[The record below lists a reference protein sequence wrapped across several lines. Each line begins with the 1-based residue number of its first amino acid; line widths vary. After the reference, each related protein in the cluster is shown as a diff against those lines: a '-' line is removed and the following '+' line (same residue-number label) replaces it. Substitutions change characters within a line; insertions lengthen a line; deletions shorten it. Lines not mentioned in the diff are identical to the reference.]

1 LCLFTANAP
10 RDVAAMAP
18 PPSGPLAD
26 IDSKQLQ
33 VQRTRRPLPK
43 CPDEQLGFG
52 KVITDHMLKVQ
63 WRSGKGWAA
72 PQIVPSGPVG
82 LHPFAHVFHYA
93 IECYEGMKAYV
104 DDEGETRLFRPD
116 MNMKRFND
124 SAARLCLPAFDG
136 DELLECIKELLRV
149 DKEWIPHKRGYSMYL
164 RPVIF
169 STTPWLGLTQCSEAM
184 ILVLM
189 SPVGPYF
196 KSGFVP
202 IKLAVDAKYIRAW
215 PGGTGDIK
223 YGGNYGSTVISQ
235 KEAASGGAS
244 QSLYV
249 YDVDEFITEAGT
261 MNVFFLWTNTEGV
274 KELVTPTL
282 EDGTILPGVTRRSV
296 LDLAG
301 GVERVRRHRKAP
313 ALPRGGGGVRE
324 ERDSRGVRHRDGGGD
339 PAHRLHQVPGKDV
352 RGAPERVRAGVV
364 PAAFDQRTVRD
375 PVREDP
381 APVVCRG
388 VSCKTP

>member
-1 LCLFTANAP
+1 MTDPRFGKKAP
-10 RDVAAMAP
+10 VFSQSNMAP
-18 PPSGPLAD
+18 PPTGPLTD
-26 IDSKQLQ
+26 IDSEQLT
-33 VQRTRRPLPK
+33 VTKSRRPLPK
-43 CPDEQLGFG
+43 CPDSELGFG
-52 KVITDHMLKVQ
+52 KVITDHMLKIQ
-63 WRSGKGWAA
+63 WHAGKGWGAPAIIAA
-72 PQIVPSGPVG
+72 GPIG

-104 DDEGETRLFRPD
+104 DDAGETRLFRPE

-124 SAARLCLPAFDG
+124 SSARLCLPAFDG
-136 DELLECIKELLRV
+136 TELLACIKELLRV
-149 DKEWIPHKRGYSMYL
+149 DKEWIPTKRGFAMYL

-202 IKLAVDAKYIRAW
+202 IKLSVDAKYIRAW
-215 PGGTGDIK
+215 PGGTGNIK

-249 YDVDEFITEAGT
+249 YDVDEFVTEAGT
-261 MNVFFLWTNTEGV
+261 MNIFFLWTNERGE

-282 EDGTILPGVTRRSV
+282 EDGTILPGVTRQSV
-296 LDLAG
+296 IDLANEWG
-301 GVERVRRHRKAP
+301 ECLVTEKM
-313 ALPRGGGGVRE
+313 LPFRE
-324 ERDSRGVRHRDGGGD
+324 I
-339 PAHRLHQVPGKDV
+339 A
-352 RGAPERVRAGVV
+352 
-364 PAAFDQRTVRD
+364 AAFDRNELHEIFGTGTAAVIQPIGFITH
-375 PVREDP
+375 RE
-381 APVVCRG
+381 
-388 VSCKTP
+388 KTFEVPKGKYFPIHHTPPP